1 MKTMIYQN
9 AELHNVVELYDPPD
23 GIGKELCRIPRDLRA
38 QLNDSAKKNAVQGTG
53 CEVRFNLQGDEAVLT
68 LQMRERPAIVEIYSG
83 AFLTGWQV
91 VTTEPTEVV
100 VRRPDRLSR
109 LVKLAEDQEMPFD
122 PALSRVMLP
131 WRPPVRLLGLEGEVA
146 PPSQGQVPHR
156 RYLAYGS
163 SITHGN
169 NGLRASGGYVRRTA
183 QRLGV
188 DLLNLGFGGGAHCEF
203 AMADYIAARDD
214 WDVATLEL
222 GINMVSWLDT
232 AVFSERLTYFVT
244 TIAES
249 HPETWI
255 FCIDMFPFH
264 MDFDPESE
272 KNHAYRAAV
281 RDLVEGLDAP
291 KLVYF
296 DGRDL
301 MRDIT
306 GLTADLVH
314 PSPVGME
321 EISENLASRMV
332 RMIDGTD

>member
-1 MKTMIYQN
+1 MIYER
-9 AELHNVVELYDPPD
+9 AELHNVVELYEPDD
-23 GIGKELCRIPRDLRA
+23 GIGQGLCRIPLDLRA
-38 QLNDSAKKNAVQGTG
+38 QLNDSAKANAIQGTG
-53 CEVRFNLQGDEAVLT
+53 CEFRFNLEDDEAIVT
-68 LQMRERPAIVEIYSG
+68 LQMMERPAIVELYSG
-83 AFLTGWQV
+83 PFMTGWQV
-91 VTTEPTEVV
+91 VTTEPTEIV

-109 LVKLAEDQEMPFD
+109 LVELAQDREMDFD
-122 PALSRVMLP
+122 PRLSRVMLP
-131 WRPPVRLLGLEGEVA
+131 WRPPVRLLGLEGTVR
-146 PPSQGQVPHR
+146 PPAEGQVPDT

-169 NGLRASGGYVRRTA
+169 SGVRASGGYARRTA
-183 QRLGV
+183 QRLGA
-188 DLLNLGFGGGAHCEF
+188 DLINLGFGGGAHCEF
-203 AMADYIAARDD
+203 AMADYIAERDD

-222 GINMVSWLDT
+222 GINMISWLDT
-232 AVFSERLTYFVT
+232 SIFNERLTYFVE
-244 TIAES
+244 TIAEA
-249 HPETWI
+249 HPDQWV

-281 RDLVEGLDAP
+281 RDLVEGIDAP
-291 KLVYF
+291 QLIYF

-301 MRDIT
+301 MRDVT

-332 RMIDGTD
+332 RMIDGID